1 MNKWMSPLHVGRF
14 RLFVGLDDADPYTC
28 VQITDSVVE
37 RREIIENIFTCT
49 ETYTINKIKISN
61 AEEYPLKIYEVKIM
75 GMAQNVKLC
84 EQRFFCIFRRLH
96 AYIHRYILNF
106 FLLEYWFMFSI
117 FNIN

>member
-1 MNKWMSPLHVGRF
+1 MIDNEWLSPLHVGRF

-28 VQITDSVVE
+28 VQFTDSVVE
-37 RREIIENIFTCT
+37 KRELIENIFTCT

-84 EQRFFCIFRRLH
+84 EHSFFVHSKVCMHIYRYVLNIF
-96 AYIHRYILNF
+96 IGILVDV
-106 FLLEYWFMFSI
+106 
-117 FNIN
+117 